1 MKLLGFAL
9 AILLAV
15 ATCKADE
22 EITCEENVPFTCS
35 QTDRFNKQDFEKDFI
50 FGVASSAYQIEG
62 CRGRGLNIWDGFT
75 HRYPGK
81 VDPIWEMETL
91 LVNRI
96 GIGRLI
102 SLTIYLYTHPVG
114 LGDMN
119 PVGSWFTY
127 TRVRGFVQVTLNTT
141 LSHFEDIYTSVI
153 TCCEFFFRILY
164 F

>member
-1 MKLLGFAL
+1 MKR
-9 AILLAV
+9 LLAKKTFHSRV
-15 ATCKADE
+15 AKQIVSTNKISKKTSSSVLHLLHTRSKVAEVVDL
-22 EITCEENVPFTCS
+22 TFGMAS
-35 QTDRFNKQDFEKDFI
+35 LTDTQR
-50 FGVASSAYQIEG
+50 
-62 CRGRGLNIWDGFT
+62 
-75 HRYPGK
+75 K